1 MSNGFAGKFFEE
13 SKAIWFLPIIAI
25 LLLLGFSYVAL
36 NDVVGKT
43 FFGVYDI
50 IIHLLPFL
58 GVFILAVI
66 THAMWLHYVQAN
78 FISGIE
84 WTLLEI
90 IPPRDVLRSPKAME
104 LFITNALYHYSY
116 KGGLETYWQG
126 AVWFW
131 FSLEIVSIE
140 GQVHFYIKTPSRIKG
155 LIETQIYAQYPQAQV
170 KEVEDYALAIDK
182 ITPDSKWNLWGCE
195 FKLTKPDVYPI
206 KTYIDFGLDKDPKEE
221 YKVDPISPV
230 IELFGSIGKDEQ
242 MWMQI
247 VVTPS
252 KKRFRDKKSKP
263 SLGNLINNI
272 YTDAHL
278 SWHKYHDWVKEGEM
292 VIRKSLSEFTRE
304 HPRSDGTKAKEI
316 RAPDFLKPMMEGA
329 GRKMLKVG
337 FDTGIRICYVAK
349 KEAFN
354 MSNRRNI
361 RLIFRQY
368 ASPFV
373 NELWRINS
381 TQADAFGGNVIST
394 FFPLSAK
401 KIMRLSNRMLE
412 EYRERE
418 FFHPPMRHKIHL
430 PWPLSPLIF
439 PNFFHHHV
447 IILNSEELATLW
459 HFPGQ
464 ILKVP
469 TLERIESKEASPPT
483 NLPT

>member
-1 MSNGFAGKFFEE
+1 MIIE
-13 SKAIWFLPIIAI
+13 SLIFLVYKAAIYVLPIVIT
-25 LLLLGFSYVAL
+25 GFLAYVAHQ
-36 NDVVGKT
+36 
-43 FFGVYDI
+43 F
-50 IIHLLPFL
+50 
-58 GVFILAVI
+58 
-66 THAMWLHYVQAN
+66 WLHYVQAN

-84 WTLLEI
+84 WVLLEI
-90 IPPRDVLRSPKAME
+90 VPPRDVLRSPKSME
-104 LFITNALYHYSY
+104 LFITNALYHFSY
-116 KGGLETYWQG
+116 KGGLESYWQG

-131 FSLEIVSIE
+131 FSLEIASIE
-140 GQVHFYIKTPSRIKG
+140 GQVHFYIRTPSRVKG
-155 LIETQIYAQYPQAQV
+155 LIETQMYAQYPQAQV
-170 KEVEDYALAIDK
+170 KVVEDYTLAIDK
-182 ITPDSKWNLWGCE
+182 ITPDSAWKLWGCE
-195 FKLTKPDVYPI
+195 FKLLKPDAFPI
-206 KTYIDFGLDKDPKEE
+206 KTYIDYGLDKDPKEE

-230 IELFGSIGKDEQ
+230 VELFGSIGKGEQ
-242 MWMQI
+242 MWMQV

-252 KKRFRDKKSKP
+252 KKKFRTKGKGP
-263 SLGNLINNI
+263 SLGNLLNNI
-272 YTDAHL
+272 RDHAIL
-278 SWHKYHDWVKEGEM
+278 SWYEYHDWVKEGEM
-292 VIRKSLSEFTRE
+292 VIKKALEEFTSHRKLDDK
-304 HPRSDGTKAKEI
+304 PGKFSKEI
-316 RAPDFLKPMMEGA
+316 RAPGFMDEMIKGGA
-329 GRKMLKVG
+329 RKMFKIG

-349 KEAFN
+349 KEIFN
-354 MSNRRNI
+354 MNNRRNI

-368 ASPFV
+368 AAPFS

-401 KIMRLSNRMLE
+401 KIMRLANRMLL

-439 PNFFHHHV
+439 PNFFHHHISV
-447 IILNSEELATLW
+447 LNSEELATLW